1 MAVPSDPLPGYLNH
15 LTQSQETK
23 LRELW
28 ILLFTSAASVLSAVY
43 DVPIPEGSPHHLF
56 EALDNIQE
64 PSVDA
69 ILAAIN
75 NKKPASST
83 ANNLPASDTN
93 GEQKEQK
100 ALDKMESLINK
111 DAEKNIMSEMAS
123 RKVTPEHF
131 SALFKQL
138 RDMGV
143 PESEIQ
149 SMKTIL
155 SKLGPEQMVFAV
167 LKMIK
172 QEHPDALLL
181 RFLRARKWDVGKA
194 FAMMTS
200 AILWRKEIEVDDD
213 IMPKGELHA
222 LQQAQDEKLNSAAR
236 KEGQDFIAQFEMGKS
251 YLHGFDKQGRPI
263 GVVRVRL
270 HKPGAQSQKTLER
283 YIVHTIETTRILVT
297 PPVETGGIVF
307 DMTGF
312 GLSNMEYSPV
322 KFIIKCFEAN
332 YPESLGILL
341 IHNAPWIFSGFWK
354 IIHGW
359 MDPVVASK
367 VHFTRS
373 VDDLEKFIPRE
384 NIPKELGGEKEWE
397 YEYVKPKP
405 DENTVMQDTKTRDAL
420 MFERMMIGLRLLA
433 TTAAWISATTFSEK
447 EDEKTVKELKTKR
460 EAIVEEFQSNYWKLD
475 PYVRARALIDRT
487 GVLEPDG
494 TVTA

>member
-297 PPVETGGIVF
+297 PPVETGVS
-307 DMTGF
+307 
-312 GLSNMEYSPV
+312 L
-322 KFIIKCFEAN
+322 AN
-332 YPESLGILL
+332 LCVYLFTDSWLGI
-341 IHNAPWIFSGFWK
+341 H
-354 IIHGW
+354 
-359 MDPVVASK
+359 
-367 VHFTRS
+367 
-373 VDDLEKFIPRE
+373 
-384 NIPKELGGEKEWE
+384 
-397 YEYVKPKP
+397 
-405 DENTVMQDTKTRDAL
+405 
-420 MFERMMIGLRLLA
+420 
-433 TTAAWISATTFSEK
+433 
-447 EDEKTVKELKTKR
+447 
-460 EAIVEEFQSNYWKLD
+460 
-475 PYVRARALIDRT
+475 
-487 GVLEPDG
+487 
-494 TVTA
+494 